1 VSKLEIYS
9 YGFSFSHNIYRP
21 MFDIA
26 SDCYKYSAAMC
37 VSIFS
42 VYNFVTGGEELT
54 IKEGVIKM
62 CFSDT
67 DQMMVC

>member
-1 VSKLEIYS
+1 
-9 YGFSFSHNIYRP
+9 

-37 VSIFS
+37 VSVFS